1 VARSSKVLRLWPWL
15 AAIATGLLS
24 AGCFAPFNYDWLC
37 WIALTP
43 LLAAIWFSGGQSK
56 RRWARD
62 LLLGYVAGLAF
73 FWVVFSWLYTVTVP
87 GMILVGIYM
96 ACYFAVWSWL
106 CGLLRPGLRRV
117 REKPVEGVDAVS
129 RRLSEKYAAEHP
141 TSSDPAVAAAL
152 NRRAGMTADDA
163 AARRP
168 PDPDYSA
175 DSAARRSPWLSS
187 VNNLRLAFLLAAAW
201 VAHEYLRGI
210 VFSGWS
216 WNTMGSALHARLI
229 VIQIAEFT
237 GVAGLSFMVVFT
249 NVILLATVRRF
260 ILETQVKPMRP
271 HFDFTLT
278 MAGIVG
284 VMGFGLHALNV
295 RRETK
300 PLNVALVQPNIP
312 REEKFTVEFA
322 NKTFDLFTRLSRPAV
337 EGIARADLLVWPES
351 SMPGPVLN
359 DELSHKFVMDF
370 SASAK
375 TDLLL
380 GTIDLDETGVYNAAM
395 LVSEAGA
402 RIQVYRKVHLV
413 PFGEYVPGRHTI
425 PLLARIVGD
434 QVPDDFAFG
443 KEHTVFKLTN
453 DKARIAPL
461 ICFEDTIG
469 DLTRQFVLAGANLLV
484 NVTNDGWFL
493 HSAGSRQHVA
503 SAVFRCIETRLPM
516 VRAANTG
523 VTCFINEFGN
533 VTQMLV
539 DENGSTFTEG
549 TLTGQVAIVANPEPT
564 FYVRHGE
571 LVEYACVGVSL
582 LTLAFL
588 AARFLLRR
596 KL

>member
-1 VARSSKVLRLWPWL
+1 
-15 AAIATGLLS
+15 
-24 AGCFAPFNYDWLC
+24 
-37 WIALTP
+37 
-43 LLAAIWFSGGQSK
+43 
-56 RRWARD
+56 
-62 LLLGYVAGLAF
+62 
-73 FWVVFSWLYTVTVP
+73 VVFSWLYTVTVP
-87 GMILVGIYM
+87 GMVLVGIYM

-106 CGLLRPGLRRV
+106 CGLLRPGLRTV

-129 RRLSEKYAAEHP
+129 RRLNEKYAAEHGSLP
-141 TSSDPAVAAAL
+141 EILTTSGPELS
-152 NRRAGMTADDA
+152 
-163 AARRP
+163 
-168 PDPDYSA
+168 PDSP
-175 DSAARRSPWLSS
+175 ARRSPWLSS
-187 VNNLRLAFLLAAAW
+187 INNLRLAFLLAAAW
-201 VAHEYLRGI
+201 VAHEYLRGSI
-210 VFSGWS
+210 VLSGWS
-216 WNTMGSALHARLI
+216 WNTMGSALHAKL
-229 VIQIAEFT
+229 VLIQIAEFT

-271 HFDFTLT
+271 HFDLTLT
-278 MAGIVG
+278 MAGIIG
-284 VMGFGLHALNV
+284 VMGFGLRALNV
-295 RRETK
+295 RRETR

-312 REEKFTVEFA
+312 REEKFTAEFA
-322 NKTFDLFTRLSRPAV
+322 TKTFDLFTRLSRPAV
-337 EGIARADLLVWPES
+337 EGNAPADLLVWPES

-359 DELSHKFVMDF
+359 DEPSHKFVMDF
-370 SASAK
+370 SASTK

-395 LVSEAGA
+395 LVSDAGA
-402 RIQVYRKVHLV
+402 RVQTYRKVHLV

-443 KEHTVFKLTN
+443 KEYTVFKLTN
-453 DKARIAPL
+453 DKARVAPL
-461 ICFEDTIG
+461 ICFEDTVG

-503 SAVFRCIETRLPM
+503 SAVFRCVETRLPM

-523 VTCFINEFGN
+523 VTCFINEFGSI
-533 VTQMLV
+533 TQMLM
-539 DENGSTFTEG
+539 DENGSTFTQG

-571 LVEYACVGVSL
+571 LVEYACVGISV

>member
-15 AAIATGLLS
+15 AAIATGLLC

-43 LLAAIWFSGGQSK
+43 LLAAIWFSGGESK

-87 GMILVGIYM
+87 GMILVGLYM
-96 ACYFAVWSWL
+96 ACYFAAWSWL
-106 CGLLRPGLRRV
+106 CGLLRPGLRKV
-117 REKPVEGVDAVS
+117 RERPVEGVDAVT
-129 RRLSEKYAAEHP
+129 RRLNEKYAAEHGSLP
-141 TSSDPAVAAAL
+141 EILTTSGSEL
-152 NRRAGMTADDA
+152 SR
-163 AARRP
+163 
-168 PDPDYSA
+168 
-175 DSAARRSPWLSS
+175 DSLARRSPWLSS
-187 VNNLRLAFLLAAAW
+187 INNLRLAFLLAAAW

-216 WNTMGSALHARLI
+216 WNSMGSALHAKLV

-271 HFDFTLT
+271 HFDLTLT
-278 MAGIVG
+278 MAGIMG
-284 VMGFGLHALNV
+284 VLGFGLHAFNV
-295 RRETK
+295 RRESK
-300 PLNVALVQPNIP
+300 SLNVALVQPNIP

-322 NKTFDLFTRLSRPAV
+322 NKTFDLFTRLSRPAM
-337 EGIARADLLVWPES
+337 EGNAPADLLVWPES

-380 GTIDLDETGVYNAAM
+380 GTIDLDETRAYNAAM
-395 LVSEAGA
+395 LVSDAGA

-453 DKARIAPL
+453 DKARVAPL

-493 HSAGSRQHVA
+493 RSAGSRQHVA

-533 VTQMLV
+533 ITQMLV
-539 DENGSTFTEG
+539 DENGSPFTEG
-549 TLTGQVAIVANPEPT
+549 ALTGQVAIVANPEPT
-564 FYVRHGE
+564 FYVQHGE
-571 LVEYACVGVSL
+571 VVAYTCVAVSV